1 MPPLA
6 RPCPPLFAEVSLCG
20 FWWEQ
25 YGIGNARAIYIGRFR
40 NSGVSAVPFEPDAVN
55 CVSSFLTSM
64 RSPFL
69 PFRPGEML
77 LVDGA
82 ASGFVLSK
90 PCLSRFLSDALNAAD
105 GDNGGCCALALE
117 FVPGGSANTYGL
129 TEVSH
134 GEQGRNVHIL
144 RSMCE
149 QIRAIVVFWPLQL
162 KEQRSNMV
170 KIMRLRKSAFALRTF
185 FFFFF

>member
-1 MPPLA
+1 MS
-6 RPCPPLFAEVSLCG
+6 C
-20 FWWEQ
+20 
-25 YGIGNARAIYIGRFR
+25 FR
-40 NSGVSAVPFEPDAVN
+40 NSGVSAVPLEPNAVN
-55 CVSSFLTSM
+55 CVSNFLTSM
-64 RSPFL
+64 RPPFVQ
-69 PFRPGEML
+69 FRPGEIL

-82 ASGFVLSK
+82 VSGFVLSK

-144 RSMCE
+144 RSVCE
-149 QIRAIVVFWPLQL
+149 QIQVIVVCWQPQI
-162 KEQRSNMV
+162 KEQRSNIA
-170 KIMRLRKSAFALRTF
+170 KIAQLRKSAFALRS
-185 FFFFF
+185 